1 MFREVL
7 QNAVDNTE
15 GGVGGLLMGFDGIAV
30 DQYVRDGG
38 AFDVQ
43 TIGMEY
49 SVILKQ
55 IQTAA
60 EMLDAGGAKE
70 VSIHAEKM
78 TTVIRLIND
87 EYFVALTLAPNGNS
101 GKARYLLRVSSE
113 NLRSQLE

>member
-7 QNAVDNTE
+7 QNAVDSTE

-30 DQYVRDGG
+30 DQYVRDGS

-60 EMLDAGGAKE
+60 EMLDADAAFHPWGKPHGYAEPVGA
-70 VSIHAEKM
+70 
-78 TTVIRLIND
+78 D
-87 EYFVALTLAPNGNS
+87 EEIYRFVASFATTEEHVDKLDA
-101 GKARYLLRVSSE
+101 LL
-113 NLRSQLE
+113 